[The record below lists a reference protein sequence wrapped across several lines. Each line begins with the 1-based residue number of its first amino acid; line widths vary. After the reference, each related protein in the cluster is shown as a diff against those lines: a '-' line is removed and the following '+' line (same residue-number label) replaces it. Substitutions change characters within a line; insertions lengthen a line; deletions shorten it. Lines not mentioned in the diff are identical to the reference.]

1 MTTVNY
7 AYTNQVYMAWI
18 FFISFKDLVLLCVC
32 WLDLMKCDDF
42 RSLVPSTEAL
52 CDSFG
57 VKIYLIS

>member
-1 MTTVNY
+1 
-7 AYTNQVYMAWI
+7 MAWI

-42 RSLVPSTEAL
+42 QSLVPNTEAL

-57 VKIYLIS
+57 VKV